1 MRDGEQ
7 DGGEAEK
14 EERQATVSAD
24 LFHELPVGDH
34 DLADALQ
41 GMHLDGGVAMAD
53 QLHGLVFS
61 SETLRH
67 TTTIGI
73 EASPLSKIIQS
84 DSNDGLRGAQIRSE
98 TRGNEREGGQ
108 GRAGHTHRR
117 VGSEEADQL
126 FQELKVIVFHQ
137 FGIFSPKLFRVN
149 NSPSEREAV
158 G

>member
-98 TRGNEREGGQ
+98 TRGGWTG
-108 GRAGHTHRR
+108 
-117 VGSEEADQL
+117 
-126 FQELKVIVFHQ
+126 
-137 FGIFSPKLFRVN
+137 
-149 NSPSEREAV
+149 
-158 G
+158 